1 MAELDRQII
10 TIANQWAKNNIAF
23 AIALVTKSWGSSPR
37 QAGALMLIAKD
48 GQLAGSVS
56 GGCVESDVINAA
68 QDCLADRRMADL
80 SFGISDERAWSNG
93 LSCGG
98 NIDVLIVPQ
107 TDAFLSKRQLFDI
120 NAHYENRT
128 TGTLAINTATG
139 QCHLSS
145 EADNAD
151 DKDDKTPS
159 AKRPI
164 IPFTITPARQL
175 IIIGANHIAQHLT
188 MLADQVGFDV
198 VVIDPRDDFITKTRF
213 PIGTRKAHWP
223 DDCLAP
229 DDCDAN
235 SAVITLTHN
244 PVIDDQA
251 LTIAM
256 ASKARHIAALGSQ
269 KTHAKRLLRLSEAG
283 FDDTSLQRIK
293 GPAGLPI
300 GSATPAEIALS
311 ILAEVVAAFRGRLP
325 WQE

>member
-10 TIANQWAKNNIAF
+10 TIANQWAKHNIAF

-56 GGCVESDVINAA
+56 GGCVESEIITAA
-68 QDCLADRRMADL
+68 QECLAENRMADL
-80 SFGISDERAWSNG
+80 SFGISDETAWSNG

-98 NIDVLIVPQ
+98 SIDVLILPQ
-107 TDAFLSKRQLFDI
+107 TDAFLSKRQLSDI
-120 NAHYENRT
+120 NANYDNRT
-128 TGTLAINTATG
+128 SGTLEINTATG
-139 QCHLSS
+139 QCHLSYQ
-145 EADNAD
+145 ADQDD
-151 DKDDKTPS
+151 DKNDKTLS
-159 AKRPI
+159 ERQPI
-164 IPFTITPARQL
+164 KLFAITPARQL
-175 IIIGANHIAQHLT
+175 IIIGANHIAQHLS
-188 MLADQVGFDV
+188 MLADQLGFDV

-223 DDCLAP
+223 ADCLAP

-256 ASKARHIAALGSQ
+256 ASKATHIAALGSQ

-283 FDDTSLQRIK
+283 FDDTALQRIK